1 MDTKQHAGTDSD
13 NPLIQPTLEETVLF
27 CVVALDA
34 LALAE
39 YQPSEARRAMAG
51 MSLMLDTV
59 IGALRHHLEGTAMLE
74 AMERD
79 IRGGE
84 GVRPTAG

>member
-1 MDTKQHAGTDSD
+1 MD

-27 CVVALDA
+27 CCTVLDA

-39 YQPSEARRAMAG
+39 YDPTDARRG
-51 MSLMLDTV
+51 MKGGSLMLETV
-59 IGALRHHLEGTAMLE
+59 IAALRHHLKGTAMLK

-79 IRGGE
+79 VSGA
-84 GVRPTAG
+84 P